1 MSRLYVCGLLIGF
14 VVFSGGLV
22 SGQDCGCSGAA
33 VGGHRHFWPGPCG
46 GPNCGRGFN
55 QAQAESLWAG
65 YCTEDCSLCGG
76 GLGAGCG
83 TGLQGGCGGSR
94 GPVASPFTGLA
105 HVHQAKHA
113 AAAGP
118 GGQRGSHFA
127 GGPFAGGHFA
137 RLGLHQ
143 QDAVGNPAPCSLGGK
158 SFGRSISCC
167 QQWGWGNCGSGCG
180 CGGCDS
186 GNGGIFGQL
195 HEVGKCGRLF
205 QSTGCDSNSSAGC
218 DAGCDSPASP
228 VSYSN
233 SNQATQPNQAATPT
247 SFQRYHSGK

>member
-1 MSRLYVCGLLIGF
+1 MSRLHVCGLLIGF

-83 TGLQGGCGGSR
+83 TGFLGGCGGNC
-94 GPVASPFTGLA
+94 GPVAGPFAGLA
-105 HVHQAKHA
+105 QVHQAHHG
-113 AAAGP
+113 AAGP
-118 GGQRGSHFA
+118 GGQRGNHFT
-127 GGPFAGGHFA
+127 GGPFAGGHFSK
-137 RLGLHQ
+137 LGLHQ
-143 QDAVGNPAPCSLGGK
+143 HGSAGSTAPCSMGGK
-158 SFGRSISCC
+158 AFGRSISCC

-205 QSTGCDSNSSAGC
+205 QSTGCDSSGKARC

-247 SFQRYHSGK
+247 SFHRYHSGK